1 VAVRKQQLPKNGT
14 NGTELVGWEEKKN
27 TKQKK
32 KCKTEKRGGVG
43 WQMHT
48 STIKK
53 KTNEND
59 AMEVFAAWMARF
71 DACKLNN

>member
-1 VAVRKQQLPKNGT
+1 LLAGKTKI
-14 NGTELVGWEEKKN
+14 

-32 KCKTEKRGGVG
+32 KKYKTEKRGGVAM
-43 WQMHT
+43 QMHT

>member
-1 VAVRKQQLPKNGT
+1 LPKNGT
-14 NGTELVGWEEKKN
+14 NGTELVGWEDKN
-27 TKQKK
+27 YKTGKK
-32 KCKTEKRGGVG
+32 KYKTEKRGGVAM
-43 WQMHT
+43 QMHT